1 MLMEKAIDFL
11 KESNRWKHLLGGFIL
26 GLLSSSLYCATLVG
40 LSTGG
45 ALEFKD
51 KSYSE
56 KFDWIDLA
64 CTFVGALIG
73 FFARLLMFKIVGYG
87 G

>member
-1 MLMEKAIDFL
+1 MKKVIDFL

-51 KSYSE
+51 KEYGNT
-56 KFDWIDLA
+56 FDFIDVS
-64 CTFVGALIG
+64 CTLTGTLLGFLIREL
-73 FFARLLMFKIVGYG
+73 FLKWYLKTI
-87 G
+87 

>member
-1 MLMEKAIDFL
+1 MKKVIDFL

-26 GLLSSSLYCATLVG
+26 GLLSSTLYCAALVG
-40 LSTGG
+40 LSVGG

-51 KSYSE
+51 KSYGD

-64 CTFVGALIG
+64 CTLAGALLG
-73 FFARLLMFKIVGYG
+73 FLARLLIFKIIGYG

>member
-1 MLMEKAIDFL
+1 MEKVIDFL
-11 KESNRWKHLLGGFIL
+11 KESNRWKHLLAGILLGFLASTI
-26 GLLSSSLYCATLVG
+26 YCAML
-40 LSTGG
+40 TGTATG
-45 ALEFKD
+45 AALAFKD